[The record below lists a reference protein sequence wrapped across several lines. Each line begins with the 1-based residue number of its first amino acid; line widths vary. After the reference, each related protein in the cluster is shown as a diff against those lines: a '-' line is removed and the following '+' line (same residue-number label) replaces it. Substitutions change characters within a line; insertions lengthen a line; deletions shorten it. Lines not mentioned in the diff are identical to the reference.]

1 VLWCRSEYIYQSWE
15 GKTVAPYYTAEYSVL
30 CAIEL
35 NHVFIIF
42 RSAANLAGSVQQ
54 VGQGTADS
62 GAPSLFLKKFF
73 VILHMIFTIPSYV
86 LNLNHIPSN
95 FIPT

>member
-1 VLWCRSEYIYQSWE
+1 MSGVFREVTLSFIFFHRCHVSMSLSRYLVLWYRSEYIYQNWE

-35 NHVFIIF
+35 NHVFIVF

-62 GAPSLFLKKFF
+62 GAPSLLE
-73 VILHMIFTIPSYV
+73 V
-86 LNLNHIPSN
+86 
-95 FIPT
+95 